1 MQIHEITQ
9 RKLDEG
15 LLDTVKSAVSGA
27 QAGYRASQGN
37 RTVQMI
43 ADKAY
48 PIWAAYAKRLEQS
61 ITDPTAKQAF
71 DNRSDGLYQRALM
84 AFVQQNLLKNVRID
98 DTINKDQIKAVIQK
112 LSEPKITSATPAPA
126 TPAPATPA
134 PATPAPA
141 TPAPAKSAKTTQ
153 STIIDPAT
161 NKPFNSAAVSEALN
175 ATTEKQLFTQL
186 VQLASLAQPNAE
198 KGSQPTV
205 RLISRDP
212 AIVKFDGRT
221 YGLNDNGQ
229 WADIKN
235 SREPEESVKAYLD
248 QIANI
253 K

>member
-1 MQIHEITQ
+1 MQIHEITNTQ
-9 RKLDEG
+9 LAEG

-37 RTVQMI
+37 RTAQMI

-112 LSEPKITSATPAPA
+112 LSEPKITSATTAPA
-126 TPAPATPA
+126 TTAPAT
-134 PATPAPA
+134 T
-141 TPAPAKSAKTTQ
+141 APAKSAKTTQ

-161 NKPFNSAAVSEALN
+161 NKPFNSAPVSEALN

-186 VQLASLAQPNAE
+186 VQLASLAQPDAE
-198 KGSQPTV
+198 RARSQPTV
-205 RLISRDP
+205 QLISQDP
-212 AIVKFDGRT
+212 AIVKFNGRT

>member
-1 MQIHEITQ
+1 MQIHEIT
-9 RKLDEG
+9 KLDEG
-15 LLDTVKSAVSGA
+15 LLDKVKSAVSGA
-27 QAGYRASQGN
+27 KAGYKASQGN
-37 RTVQMI
+37 RAVQMI

-71 DNRSDGLYQRALM
+71 NNRTDGLYQRALT

-98 DTINKDQIKAVIQK
+98 DTINKDQIKGLIQK
-112 LSEPKITSATPAPA
+112 LSEPKI
-126 TPAPATPA
+126 
-134 PATPAPA
+134 
-141 TPAPAKSAKTTQ
+141 APAKPAPVATAPVKPAKATQ
-153 STIIDPAT
+153 ASTIIDPST
-161 NKPFNSAAVSEALN
+161 NKPFSSTPVSEALN

-186 VQLASLAQPNAE
+186 VQVASLAQPNAE
-198 KGSQPTV
+198 KDRYQPTV
-205 RLISRDP
+205 QLISQDP
-212 AIVKFDGRT
+212 AIVKLDGRT

>member
-1 MQIHEITQ
+1 MQIHEITNTQ
-9 RKLDEG
+9 LAEG
-15 LLDTVKSAVSGA
+15 FLDTVKSAVSGA

-37 RTVQMI
+37 RTAQMI

-126 TPAPATPA
+126 TTAPATTA
-134 PATPAPA
+134 PATTAP
-141 TPAPAKSAKTTQ
+141 
-153 STIIDPAT
+153 
-161 NKPFNSAAVSEALN
+161 VSEALN

-186 VQLASLAQPNAE
+186 VQLASLAQPDAE
-198 KGSQPTV
+198 RSTSQVPV
-205 RLISRDP
+205 QVISRDP
-212 AIVKFDGRT
+212 AIVKLDGRT

-235 SREPEESVKAYLD
+235 SREPEESIKAYLNK
-248 QIANI
+248 IAGI
-253 K
+253 